1 MSRSSD
7 NHLAGDMMP
16 VAGQSLGSRDLHERS
31 LLMGAPEVNIRG
43 GIVKKAGK
51 DETVR

>member
-7 NHLAGDMMP
+7 NHLAGDMMQL
-16 VAGQSLGSRDLHERS
+16 VGQSLGSRDLHERS

-43 GIVKKAGK
+43 DIVKKAGK
-51 DETVR
+51 GETVM

>member
-7 NHLAGDMMP
+7 NHLAGDMML
-16 VAGQSLGSRDLHERS
+16 ASGQSLRSRDLHERS

-43 GIVKKAGK
+43 GVVKKAGK
-51 DETVR
+51 GETVM